1 MPNTTQETVAWNLR
15 DTQTLNLR
23 KIAMKSL
30 FEKERP
36 WKNDHEAIEM
46 EQKRFFKKWVQPYAF
61 VLIFF
66 CIGLGI
72 FTPYRLT
79 LVMGLVLLLA
89 LLSKRYAAV
98 TGKGLEQMSNL
109 LLFTNHRIVPWEKI
123 DTITYE
129 KLKEHPEIT
138 ILYFTLGDLT
148 RRALFPTS
156 ERNRILRLAQKYVP
170 DVKIYDG
177 AAFKEK
183 TIQKDAKSKSK
194 QK

>member
-1 MPNTTQETVAWNLR
+1 
-15 DTQTLNLR
+15 
-23 KIAMKSL
+23 
-30 FEKERP
+30 
-36 WKNDHEAIEM
+36 
-46 EQKRFFKKWVQPYAF
+46 
-61 VLIFF
+61 
-66 CIGLGI
+66 
-72 FTPYRLT
+72 
-79 LVMGLVLLLA
+79 
-89 LLSKRYAAV
+89 
-98 TGKGLEQMSNL
+98 MSNL

-183 TIQKDAKSKSK
+183 TIQKYAKSKSK

>member
-1 MPNTTQETVAWNLR
+1 MTWNLR

-148 RRALFPTS
+148 RRTLFPTS

-183 TIQKDAKSKSK
+183 TIQKYAKSKSK